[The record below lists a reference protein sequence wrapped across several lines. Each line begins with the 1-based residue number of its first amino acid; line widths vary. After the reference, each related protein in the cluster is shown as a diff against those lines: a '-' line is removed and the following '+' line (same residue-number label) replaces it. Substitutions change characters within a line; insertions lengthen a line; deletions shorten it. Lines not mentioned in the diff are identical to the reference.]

1 MAKWAFL
8 TVLLYIFLVVT
19 ILIPVICWG
28 VDLIGGEDNTSEFFD
43 LYSAWPFWIGCGI
56 VILAQILLLLF
67 PISRV
72 QGRQRATKSIWV
84 TIVTTAILF
93 SLLHLGLV
101 ASVAAVIWGDE
112 YMEGESAAIF
122 WILAFIV
129 ASWGI
134 WASVF
139 YGFARTADRTSYV
152 QGLTA
157 WLLRSS
163 ILELLVA
170 LCCHIIVRRKG
181 ECCAPGL
188 TFFGIA
194 AGLAIAALAFG
205 PGLFF
210 LFTKRIRDIKPNTK
224 SLS

>member
-1 MAKWAFL
+1 MTKWAFL
-8 TVLLYIFLVVT
+8 TVVLYIFLVVT
-19 ILIPVICWG
+19 VLIPVICWG
-28 VDLIGGEDNTSEFFD
+28 VDLICGEDNTSEFLY

-72 QGRQRATKSIWV
+72 KGRQRATKSIWV
-84 TIVTTAILF
+84 KIVTTAILF
-93 SLLHLGLV
+93 SVLHLGLV

-112 YMEGESAAIF
+112 MEGECAAIF
-122 WILAFIV
+122 WIVGFIV

-134 WASVF
+134 WALVF

-152 QGLTA
+152 QGLMG

-170 LCCHIIVRRKG
+170 VCCHIIVRRKD
-181 ECCAPGL
+181 ECCAHGF
-188 TFFGIA
+188 TFFGIS
-194 AGLAIAALAFG
+194 AGLAIGALAFG

-210 LFTKRIRDIKPNTK
+210 LFTNSR
-224 SLS
+224 